1 MTGLASLIQAFFSD
15 RLQRQRRASPHTVS
29 AYRDTFRLLLAFA
42 ERRVGR
48 APADLQ
54 VADLDA
60 ALIVDFL
67 QELETVRHNTLRTRN
82 TRLAAVRSFF
92 RFVALHLPDHLH
104 QIQRILAIPQ
114 KKADRRLVGF
124 LTRPEVET
132 LLAMPDRT
140 TGIGRRDAT
149 LLVVALHTG
158 LRVSELIGL
167 RVMDVVLTGGAHVRC
182 LGKGR
187 KERCTPLTG
196 AVGTVRDWLQE
207 RQGAPTAVLFPSRRG
222 GPLSRDAVEHLV
234 DKYAAAARVICPS
247 LQGKHVTP
255 HVLRHTTAVELLRA
269 GNDAALVAL
278 YLGHE
283 SIATTQIYVD
293 ADLEVK
299 ERALARTAPA
309 GIGRRRFRPGDALLA
324 YLSSL

>member
-1 MTGLASLIQAFFSD
+1 MTALAPLLQAFFSD
-15 RLQRQRRASPHTVS
+15 RLQRQRRASPHTIA

-42 ERRVGR
+42 KRRVGR
-48 APADLQ
+48 APADLL
-54 VADLDA
+54 VTDLDA

-67 QELETVRHNTLRTRN
+67 HDLETARHNTLRTRN
-82 TRLAAVRSFF
+82 ARLAALRSFF

-114 KKADRRLVGF
+114 KKPDRPLVGF
-124 LTRPEVET
+124 LTRTEVET
-132 LLAMPDRT
+132 LLAMPDRNT
-140 TGIGRRDAT
+140 WMGRRDAA

-167 RVMDVVLTGGAHVRC
+167 RISDVVLTSGAHVRC
-182 LGKGR
+182 VGKGR

-196 AVGTVRDWLQE
+196 AASAVRDWLRE
-207 RQGAPTAVLFPSRRG
+207 RQGSPTDPLFPSRRG
-222 GPLSRDAVEHLV
+222 GSLSRDAVERLV
-234 DKYAAAARVICPS
+234 DSYAAAARETCPS
-247 LQGKHVTP
+247 LRDKRVTP

-269 GNDAALVAL
+269 GNDASVVAL

-299 ERALARTAPA
+299 ERAMARTAPP
-309 GIGRRRFRPGDALLA
+309 GIGRSRFRPGDALLA
-324 YLSSL
+324 YLNSL

>member
-1 MTGLASLIQAFFSD
+1 VTALAPLLQAFFTD
-15 RLQRQRRASPHTVS
+15 RLQRHRRASAHTVT
-29 AYRDTFRLLLAFA
+29 AYRDTFRLLLGFA
-42 ERRVGR
+42 QQRVGR
-48 APADLQ
+48 APTDLR
-54 VADLDA
+54 VTDLDV
-60 ALIVDFL
+60 ALVVDFL
-67 QELETVRHNTLRTRN
+67 HHLETARHNTLRTRN
-82 TRLAAVRSFF
+82 ARLAAIRSFF
-92 RFVALHLPDHLH
+92 RFAVLHLPDHLH

-114 KKADRRLVGF
+114 KKSDRRLVGF
-124 LTRPEVET
+124 LTRPEIET

-140 TGIGRRDAT
+140 SWIGRRDAT

-167 RVMDVVLTGGAHVRC
+167 RGADVVLTAGAHIRC
-182 LGKGR
+182 IGKGR

-196 AVGTVRDWLQE
+196 AVGALRDWLRE
-207 RQGAPTAVLFPSRRG
+207 RQAGPDEYIFPSRRN
-222 GPLSRDAVEHLV
+222 GPLSRDAVERLL
-234 DKYAAAARVICPS
+234 DKYIAAACATCPS
-247 LQGKHVTP
+247 LRNKRVTP

-269 GNDAALVAL
+269 GNDATVVAL

-283 SIATTQIYVD
+283 SVATTQIYID

-299 ERALARTAPA
+299 ERALARTAPP